1 MTPIPL
7 NSFAVVSTLR
17 DRIVNV
23 LFVSKTR
30 KPAMLA
36 MGRVLVSKIPG
47 VALVE
52 RRVTGIRYLYE
63 SDERN

>member
-1 MTPIPL
+1 MDTIPI
-7 NSFAVVSTLR
+7 NNFAVVSTLR

-36 MGRVLVSKIPG
+36 MGRVLISHITG

-52 RRVTGIRYLYE
+52 RRRDGIRYLFE
-63 SDERN
+63 SND